1 MILSSIKIISPHMSY
16 EQFRQLGF
24 LFKDVSRRYTRRFEE
39 RAQALALTL
48 PQCRALIHL
57 QSNEG
62 VSQKRLAELSDVD
75 PMTLVRIL
83 DRIEADGWVQRR
95 FDPTDRRAH
104 TLWLTAEAAPVLE
117 QIWRLIAETRAE
129 MLQGLSSEERTQL
142 VALLERVQANLT
154 ALAPLSADDSSAPDA
169 GRRST
174 RSNR

>member
-1 MILSSIKIISPHMSY
+1 MAPDRL
-16 EQFRQLGF
+16 RQLGF

-39 RAQALALTL
+39 RAQRLALTL

-62 VSQKRLAELSDVD
+62 VSQKRLAELADVD

-83 DRIEADGWVQRR
+83 DRMEADGWVQRR
-95 FDPTDRRAH
+95 FDPADRRAH
-104 TLWLTAEAAPVLE
+104 TLWLTAEAVPVLE
-117 QIWRLIAETRAE
+117 HIWQLITETRSE
-129 MLQGLSSEERTQL
+129 MLQGLSNDERTVL
-142 VALLERVQANLT
+142 VTLLERVHANLT
-154 ALAPLSADDSSAPDA
+154 ALPPLPAEQSPAPEL

>member
-1 MILSSIKIISPHMSY
+1 MASDR
-16 EQFRQLGF
+16 FRQLGF

-39 RAQALALTL
+39 RAQRLALTL

-62 VSQKRLAELSDVD
+62 VSQKRLAELADVD

-83 DRIEADGWVQRR
+83 DRMEADGWVQRR
-95 FDPTDRRAH
+95 FDPADRRAH
-104 TLWLTAEAAPVLE
+104 TLWLTAEAVPVLE
-117 QIWRLIAETRAE
+117 QIWQLIIETRAE
-129 MLQGLSSEERTQL
+129 MLQGLSSEERTVL
-142 VALLERVQANLT
+142 VTLLERVHANLT
-154 ALAPLSADDSSAPDA
+154 ALPPLPAEQSPASEL